1 MTTKIDVFDGNIGIG
16 TTDPGSYRLRVEGG
30 IKAASINVNDVANA
44 HIPTGFILLW
54 SGLLS
59 AIPTG
64 WAVCN
69 GSNGT
74 PDLRDRFVRGANGDT
89 NVGQEGGANSITMTT
104 DQLPTHSHNHQVN
117 SANHTHS
124 HNSSTANCPH
134 AHNSNNGGYH
144 GHNMYGIAW
153 RRLNGW
159 DNYNVPGTGYAIQ
172 ADNNMNTGTPQR
184 GGHSHYFD
192 GANAPHAH
200 NGNPSNANHSHTAN
214 MANAGN
220 SAAITITNPY
230 YAIYYMMK
238 L

>member
-30 IKAASINVNDVANA
+30 MKAASIDVAGVTNA

-59 AIPTG
+59 AIPIG
-64 WAVCN
+64 WTVCD

-74 PDLRDRFVRGANGDT
+74 PNLSDKFVRGASGDI
-89 NVGQEGGANSITMTT
+89 NVGQEGGANSITLASTN
-104 DQLPTHSHNHQVN
+104 LPPHSHNHQVD
-117 SANHTHS
+117 SANHPHTHTTQ
-124 HNSSTANCPH
+124 TANVPH
-134 AHNSNNGGYH
+134 AHNSNGG
-144 GHNMYGIAW
+144 GAHNHPLSGFSW
-153 RRLNGW
+153 RRLPGW
-159 DNYNVPGTGYAIQ
+159 DNYNVPGSGYAIQ
-172 ADNNMNTGTPQR
+172 ATNNNNEATDQSSYHT
-184 GGHSHYFD
+184 HYFD
-192 GANAPHAH
+192 GANAPHGHGGA
-200 NGNPSNANHSHTAN
+200 NANANHSHTAN

-230 YAIYYMMK
+230 YALYYMMK